1 MKRSSAAF
9 TLMTP
14 AAPSPCRMRAATS
27 TGRVGASPQA
37 SDASVNTTMPTM

>member
-1 MKRSSAAF
+1 MKRSKAAF

-27 TGRVGASPQA
+27 TGSDGASPQA
-37 SDASVNTTMPTM
+37 SEDSVNTTMPTM